1 MTKLFGYV
9 KEKQYLCN
17 ENEKL
22 TYLLTK
28 QIREMVSKLGKTLTL
43 TGASG
48 KQYEFQLFS
57 FDDYEEI
64 KRYFNE
70 VPALYIFVRLTADKL
85 RYEEV
90 IYLGET
96 GNVHTRYDNHHRE
109 NCIKSR
115 NANCIGFYQ
124 EEGFGIEANRKAAEK
139 DLLDANIFHCNREN
153 N

>member
-64 KRYFNE
+64 KGYFNK
-70 VPALYIFVRLTADKL
+70 VPALYIFVRLTIDRL

-96 GNVHTRYDNHHRE
+96 GDIQTRYDRHHKE
-109 NCIKSR
+109 DCIKNR
-115 NANCIGFYQ
+115 MANCIGFYQ
-124 EEGFGIEANRKAAEK
+124 ENGFDIEDNRRVAER
-139 DLLDANIFHCNREN
+139 DLLDAYNFHCNREN

>member
-1 MTKLFGYV
+1 MIKD
-9 KEKQYLCN
+9 
-17 ENEKL
+17 
-22 TYLLTK
+22 
-28 QIREMVSKLGKTLTL
+28 LGKTLTL

-48 KQYEFQLFS
+48 KMYDFKLFS

-115 NANCIGFYQ
+115 NANSIGF
-124 EEGFGIEANRKAAEK
+124 
-139 DLLDANIFHCNREN
+139 
-153 N
+153 

>member
-1 MTKLFGYV
+1 MIK
-9 KEKQYLCN
+9 
-17 ENEKL
+17 
-22 TYLLTK
+22 
-28 QIREMVSKLGKTLTL
+28 KLGKTLTL

-48 KQYEFQLFS
+48 KKYDFDLFS

-70 VPALYIFVRLTADKL
+70 VPALYIFVRLTTDKQ

-96 GNVHTRYDNHHRE
+96 GNVHTRYDDHHKE
-109 NCIKSR
+109 YCIKGR

-124 EEGFGIEANRKAAEK
+124 EEGFDVEANRKAAEK
-139 DLLDANIFHCNREN
+139 DLLDANFFHCNDEN